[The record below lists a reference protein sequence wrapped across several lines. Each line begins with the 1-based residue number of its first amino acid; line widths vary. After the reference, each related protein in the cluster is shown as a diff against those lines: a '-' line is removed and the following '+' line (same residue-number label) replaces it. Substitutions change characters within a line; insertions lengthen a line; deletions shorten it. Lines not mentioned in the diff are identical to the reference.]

1 MPADDAV
8 LTLREYLRPLR
19 IRWWLIL
26 GVTLLLAAVGVVI
39 GLQTKTKFTA
49 TTKLYI
55 ETPTTVASILGSTDQ
70 VSTNYV
76 ADQATLMTSA
86 LQSQRVQQALGY
98 TAPATAAQIGIT
110 DFIDLSVTAANRVQA
125 VNLANEYARQYRMA
139 TSKTEKLQ
147 ATRELTSL
155 RRQYAALDKVE
166 RNGATGSQLQSE
178 IQQVQTLDSAA
189 TGVAS
194 IVNPATATET
204 NKHRDIEYGV
214 FGGVAG
220 LIASILVAYM
230 LQGLDPRLRGAVGT
244 GDVYPF
250 PVLCAIPH
258 DGHIDD
264 MTTGVATFAVRSREA
279 FRDLRVA
286 MELADDSDSD
296 NYRVIAVCSAMPGEG
311 KTSVARGLA
320 LAYAEIGR
328 NVAIVDLDLRRARLA
343 ERLGIPTF
351 PGVSDVVVGTA
362 LLEDAKSTIQILS
375 PSGHRRRSKAGGSE
389 LMSDEPGFG
398 RESTMTVVPPGTRIP
413 NAQAVV
419 ESARLPEIIAALREE
434 HDVVIIDTAPIVP
447 VSDALPILRHVDA
460 TLIVARSGVTDKRSA
475 RLATTAL
482 GRINDL
488 TVAGVVVNDLA
499 TSEAVGYG
507 SAYGPKYGYA

>member
-19 IRWWLIL
+19 IRWWLII

-39 GLQTKTKFTA
+39 GLQTKTRFTA

-55 ETPTTVASILGSTDQ
+55 ETPTTVASILGSSDQ
-70 VSTNYV
+70 ASTNYV

-86 LQSQRVQQALGY
+86 LQSQRVDKALGY

-110 DFIDLSVTAANRVQA
+110 DFIDLTVTAANRVQA
-125 VNLANEYARQYRMA
+125 VNLANEYARQYRLA
-139 TSKTEKLQ
+139 TSKTDKLQ
-147 ATRELTSL
+147 ATRELASL
-155 RRQYAALDKVE
+155 RRQYAALTKVE
-166 RNGATGSQLQSE
+166 RNGATGSQIQSE
-178 IQQVQTLDSAA
+178 IEQLETLSSAA

-194 IVNPATATET
+194 VVNPATATET
-204 NKHRDIEYGV
+204 NQHRDIEYGI
-214 FGGVAG
+214 FGGLAG
-220 LIASILVAYM
+220 LIASILLAYM

-250 PVLCAIPH
+250 SVLCAIPH

-264 MTTGVATFAVRSREA
+264 ASTGVATFAVRSREA

-286 MELADDSDSD
+286 LELGDTSDSED
-296 NYRVIAVCSAMPGEG
+296 FHVIAVCSAMPGEG

-343 ERLGIPTF
+343 ERLGVPTS
-351 PGVSDVVVGTA
+351 PGISDVVVGSVP
-362 LLEDAKSTIQILS
+362 LEEAKSSIQILS
-375 PSGHRRRSKAGGSE
+375 PSSHGRRSKSRDDE
-389 LMSDEPGFG
+389 LASDAPGFG
-398 RESTMTVVPPGTRIP
+398 REFAMTVIAPGSRP
-413 NAQAVV
+413 ANAQAVV
-419 ESARLPEIIAALREE
+419 ESHRLPEIIHALREE
-434 HDVVIIDTAPIVP
+434 HDIVIIDTAPIVP
-447 VSDALPILRHVDA
+447 VSDALPILRYVDA

-475 RLATTAL
+475 KLATTAL
-482 GRINDL
+482 SRLNGL
-488 TVAGVVVNDLA
+488 TVAGVVVNDLD